1 MLAGEHA
8 ITGFANRDLTRRI
21 HPRPPADDAAAKRRC
36 ASTSRLITKLRGHG
50 LIQKIPKRRRYRLT
64 RHGQRLMTA
73 VLLVHDRDIPD
84 AYAAAA

>member
-1 MLAGEHA
+1 HA
-8 ITGFANRDLTRRI
+8 ITGFANRDLTQRI
-21 HPRPPADDAAAKRRC
+21 HPRPPTDQADAKRRC
-36 ASTSRLITKLRGHG
+36 AAASRLIGKLRGHG

-64 RHGQRLMTA
+64 RRGLRLMTA